1 MTNKS
6 FGRWAAFGCIKGPS
20 RVGKSEIPVKESS
33 RLLVVALAG
42 EGLLVGVSLAWIRLR
57 GLGVEAGDA
66 PTGLGLG
73 LGAAVLLALVNY
85 AVLRLAPPIQPVR
98 AIRRLYR
105 ETLRPVFAT
114 VRPLE
119 IAGVSLAAGVG
130 EELLFRGAVQAE
142 FGLAV
147 ASVLFGLAHIGG
159 RNSVVFGLWVA
170 VMGFGLGGLAHLAGG
185 LLAPIV
191 AHAAYD
197 AMAISYIRWAA
208 RGV

>member
-1 MTNKS
+1 MS
-6 FGRWAAFGCIKGPS
+6 
-20 RVGKSEIPVKESS
+20 VS

-42 EGLLVGVSLAWIRLR
+42 EGLLTGVALVWIRLR
-57 GLGVEAGDA
+57 GLGVEAGDPVA
-66 PTGLGLG
+66 GLGFG

-85 AVLRLAPPIQPVR
+85 SVLRSAPAIQPVR

-105 ETLRPVFAT
+105 ELLRPLFVT

-119 IAGVSLAAGVG
+119 IVGISLAAGVG

-142 FGLAV
+142 FGVVV
-147 ASVLFGLAHIGG
+147 ASVLFGLAHIGS
-159 RNSVVFGLWVA
+159 RSSVVFGLWVA
-170 VMGFGLGGLAHLAGG
+170 VMGFGLGGLAHVAGG

-197 AMAISYIRWAA
+197 AMAISFIRWDAHGA
-208 RGV
+208 